1 MAKRKSRIYTR
12 VRGGEARYYGDFRDF
27 ADVGGGQEALK
38 PKGATTATTDAD
50 LAASLASDRVREL
63 ERLRRNKNI
72 LGIEKEA
79 SLEAFAAHH
88 LIEKSKEAKV
98 TEGWLGETQ
107 KRLAKAVAY
116 FGAETLLDAI
126 SVADTEAYC
135 DHLRQLDNG
144 RGGTISKGTQRH
156 YLNALSNLFRRAQAK
171 GYVQPGYNPV
181 SALMEKPT
189 ANRREARWLEVHEA
203 ALLLEAARVYR
214 PEPPHNVHPHLH
226 AILATFLLTGGRKNE
241 VLGLTAEDV
250 SFDRGTV
257 TFRPN
262 EHRGLKTA
270 TSHRSVPLHPQL
282 REILQ
287 EHVFGGGRV
296 SGLLFPSESG
306 DGMINDLRKSLDG
319 VAQVAGF
326 DAGDI
331 RTKAFR
337 HTYCAATLQLLDRGA
352 PVSPWTVARW
362 MGHGGQSLVNRV
374 YGHLGDLRH
383 RSEVLEYRAE
393 QHVEALGDRLRS
405 VRAWTPPR
413 CRHGAGTEDQCGVRG
428 NLSADDLCL
437 WHDPKRAKKA
447 RAARPH
453 AAR

>member
-1 MAKRKSRIYTR
+1 MAKRSRIYWR
-12 VRGGEARYYGDFRDF
+12 KRGGVSRAYGDFRDF

-38 PKGATTATTDAD
+38 PKDGKTATTDAD
-50 LAASLASDRVREL
+50 LAAKLAADRVKEL

-72 LGIEKEA
+72 LGVEKEA
-79 SLEAFAAHH
+79 TLEAFAAHH
-88 LIEKSKEAKV
+88 LIEKNREGKV
-98 TEGWLGETQ
+98 TEGWLGETE
-107 KRLAKAVAY
+107 KRLARAVAY
-116 FGAETLLDAI
+116 FGAEKLLDAI
-126 SVADTEAYC
+126 SVEAMEGYAN
-135 DHLRQLDNG
+135 HLRALDNG
-144 RGGTISKGTQRH
+144 RGGTISEGTQRH

-171 GYVQPGYNPV
+171 GYVPPGFNPV

-189 ANRREARWLEVHEA
+189 ASRREARWLEVHEA
-203 ALLLEAARVYR
+203 ALLLEAARIYR

-226 AILATFLLTGGRKNE
+226 AVLATFLLTGGRKNE

-287 EHVFGGGRV
+287 EHIFGGGRV
-296 SGLLFPSESG
+296 SGLLFPSEAG

-319 VAQVAGF
+319 VGEVAGF
-326 DAGDI
+326 DAGHI
-331 RTKAFR
+331 RTKVFR

-374 YGHLGDLRH
+374 YGHLGDVRH

-393 QHVEALGDRLRS
+393 QHKDVLGDRLKS
-405 VRAWTPPR
+405 IEAWSPPR
-413 CRHGAGTEDQCGVRG
+413 CQHEAGTDAQCGVRG
-428 NLSADDLCL
+428 NLSADGLCL

-453 AAR
+453 AGK